1 MMIDMSRRTRSI
13 WFVGTG
19 LEGKRRRE
27 IDMKGR
33 SRNGRIGWELL

>member
-13 WFVGTG
+13 WFVGTE

-27 IDMKGR
+27 IDTKGR
-33 SRNGRIGWELL
+33 SRIERRGWELL